1 MWQGRPPTCQRDEE
15 GWRIPRRGTR
25 SYRIYEL
32 AKQGKTTK
40 EIVAIT
46 GFNPTSVVVLRRRL
60 NFDAVF
66 NLQPTIA
73 RLNQEI
79 ARLRRELVMRTN
91 RSPCCSGTL
100 GYARSLW

>member
-1 MWQGRPPTCQRDEE
+1 MWQGRPPTCQRDTD
-15 GWRIPRRGTR
+15 GWRIPRPGTK

-46 GFNPTSVVVLRRRL
+46 GFSRASVVVLRRRL
-60 NFDAVF
+60 NFDAAF

-79 ARLRRELVMRTN
+79 ARLRRELVMRDKQIAVLQRNAGST
-91 RSPCCSGTL
+91 RSS
-100 GYARSLW
+100 W